1 MITKTDTDELRGLRA
16 KDSAVISLYLNVPV
30 DLAEHRG
37 LVTKAR
43 ELAKGEVPGETA
55 AASQPAHADLDSV
68 AGLVSAGSRDWLGQ
82 TVAIF
87 ACGELGLAEAIS
99 MPGRWGDLAVIAP
112 RPYLRPLLAAL
123 QRNPPYQVAVIDT
136 KHAWVLAIADDGIDT
151 LVERTGQAVPSPG
164 FAGWYGLEAYRVQ
177 QRVMRLARQHYRETI
192 GVLEQTANA
201 RPHPLV
207 LGGHEMQISQF
218 MSIMPQAVRQRV
230 AGSFAVDLQTAT
242 PARVRQLAEPVIAG
256 WAESAE
262 AQLVSDLLSE
272 PPGTAVTTSLDYC
285 LAAVRSR
292 AVANLVVADDQ
303 MIPGY
308 ACEDCGK
315 LGVGTPAAGAAS
327 CDCADPAAA
336 CTPVP
341 DVLDDLTSQALDG
354 GSAVTAV
361 RQAPFAAAARL
372 RFQLRG

>member
-1 MITKTDTDELRGLRA
+1 MITKTDADGLRGQRA
-16 KDSAVISLYLNVPV
+16 RNSAVISLYLNVPV

-43 ELAKGEVPGETA
+43 ELAKGEVPGEA
-55 AASQPAHADLDSV
+55 AVAGQPAEADLEQV
-68 AGLVSAGSRDWLGQ
+68 AALVSAGCHDWLGQ

-87 ACGELGLAEAIS
+87 VCGELGLAETVPL
-99 MPGRWGDLAVIAP
+99 PGYSPDRAVIAA
-112 RPYLRPLLAAL
+112 RPYLRPLLATL
-123 QRNPPYQVAVIDT
+123 QRNPPYQVAIIDT
-136 KHAWVLAIADDGIDT
+136 KHAWVLAVAGDGIDT
-151 LVERTGQAVPSPG
+151 VAERTGQGVPSPG

-177 QRVMRLARQHYRETI
+177 QRVMQLARQHFRDTI
-192 GVLEQTANA
+192 GVLEQASDA
-201 RPHPLV
+201 QRHPLV

-218 MSIMPQAVRQRV
+218 LSIMPQAVRQRV

-242 PARVRQLAEPVIAG
+242 PARVRQLADPVIAG

-262 AQLVSDLLSE
+262 TRLVEDLLSE
-272 PPGTAVTTSLDYC
+272 PPGTAVTTSLDDC
-285 LAAVRSR
+285 LTAVRSR
-292 AVANLVVADDQ
+292 AVANLAVADDK

-315 LGVGTPAAGAAS
+315 LGVDSGAGSAR
-327 CDCADPAAA
+327 CDCPDPAQA

-354 GSAVTAV
+354 GGEVTAV
-361 RQAPFAAAARL
+361 RHAPFTAAARL
-372 RFQLRG
+372 RFRLPA